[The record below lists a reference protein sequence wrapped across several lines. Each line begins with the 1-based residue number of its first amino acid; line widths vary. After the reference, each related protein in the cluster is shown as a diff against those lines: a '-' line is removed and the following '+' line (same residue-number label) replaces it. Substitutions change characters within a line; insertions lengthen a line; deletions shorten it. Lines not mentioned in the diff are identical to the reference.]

1 MASINRKTDKEKINL
16 ESREQMSPFTIYNE
30 GKHVYPVIISL
41 PHSGTWIPA
50 EMRKSLRKEA
60 VLANT
65 DWFLPELYRFFAANG
80 CTVIEN
86 HVNRYVID
94 PNRESQMA
102 GDDYQDTVVYQ
113 QNTFGNSLYS
123 EPLAPKRIKERLD
136 SYYWPYHQT
145 LQELIKEKRKLFS
158 KVYLF
163 DLHSFA
169 EYPNDD
175 QTAPADFVIGNQE
188 DQTAGLDLRLGLTR
202 ALEAAGYSV
211 SNNHPFC
218 GGFITQHYGQQAG
231 VEALQLEI
239 RYNQYID
246 QRSFGEEE
254 LTDYDPEL
262 FLSAQTKL
270 KNIFETCLNEQLNH

>member
-1 MASINRKTDKEKINL
+1 
-16 ESREQMSPFTIYNE
+16 MSPFTIYNE